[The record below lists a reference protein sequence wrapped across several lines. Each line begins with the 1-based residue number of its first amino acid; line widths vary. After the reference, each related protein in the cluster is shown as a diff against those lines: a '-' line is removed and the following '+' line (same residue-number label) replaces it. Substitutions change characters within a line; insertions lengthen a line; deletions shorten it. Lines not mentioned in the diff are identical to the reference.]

1 MIAIQQTNPVAYLN
15 KTKQG
20 YVLTICQKPC
30 NGDEFNKSQKIEV
43 SGKKEA
49 KQICNDSGFIPYNF

>member
-1 MIAIQQTNPVAYLN
+1 MNNLVAYLN

-20 YVLTICQKPC
+20 YVLTICEKPC
-30 NGDEFNKSQKIEV
+30 NGEAFNNSQKITV

-49 KQICNDSGFIPYNF
+49 NQICKDSGFMPYNF

>member
-1 MIAIQQTNPVAYLN
+1 MQTIAIAYLN

-20 YVLTICQKPC
+20 YVLTICKKPC
-30 NGDEFNKSQKIEV
+30 NGDEFNNAQKIKV

-49 KQICNDSGFIPYNF
+49 NQICKDSGFKSYNF